1 MNEKSMFY
9 LKEKVILIFK
19 NSTRLTFLYQITRV
33 IKKLRKPLQN
43 FIINIWAYC
52 F

>member
-19 NSTRLTFLYQITRV
+19 SSMRLVFLYQITRV
-33 IKKLRKPLQN
+33 IKKLRKSLQN